1 MRGYAYEYDALNR
14 LLHGYYRKNQFY
26 FNNFDEVLSYDKNGN
41 IKSLNRWGTREDL
54 QIQNSL
60 PDIDQLNYTY
70 YDNSNKLKKVDDLS
84 ASTSGFKDGISTN
97 SEYFYDPNGNMI
109 RDLNKKIGIGSTN
122 GITYNHLNLPKK
134 IKFNNS
140 ESQKIEYI
148 YNAAGIKITKKVTN
162 GFDIKTTDYLD
173 GFQYVDGELQFFP
186 TAEGYVRM
194 TEDQTTRSWYDYVYN
209 YTDHLGNIRLSYTND
224 PGLGLV
230 KKVEE
235 NHYYPF
241 GLEHGIYNGSKKDY
255 KPTGDNRE
263 ILSVSNVPYKYKYQ
277 GQERQDELDLN
288 WDSFKWRNYD
298 YAIGR
303 FMSVDPIAEEYV
315 YNSPY
320 AFSENRVMD
329 GRELE
334 GLEWSVSRGNDGN
347 YMATLKIQPLKNLTN
362 EYSAITEE
370 VKSIQDAFATQI
382 KSSLD
387 GRISDKNL
395 NTLTVNVVFSEDATI
410 GFELRDTVTDVG
422 TTEEG
427 LVVTDA
433 DKVIQMKTP
442 GMVNTINDTQ
452 NNRIQL
458 SSRNLLYDDK
468 GNKLG
473 AYDYSA
479 QVNKVILHEG
489 LHTGGLRHGEDYQ
502 KGTRAYND
510 VVGDGYNNALSGAG
524 QMPRGGHGMNVL
536 RTQKR
541 LLIKAIENDQQ
552 KTEQ

>member
-1 MRGYAYEYDALNR
+1 MRKINKLIKVTDPTSNPQG
-14 LLHGYYRKNQFY
+14 
-26 FNNFDEVLSYDKNGN
+26 FDNGN
-41 IKSLNRWGTREDL
+41 SGD
-54 QIQNSL
+54 QN
-60 PDIDQLNYTY
+60 DY
-70 YDNSNKLKKVDDLS
+70 K
-84 ASTSGFKDGISTN
+84 
-97 SEYFYDPNGNMI
+97 YDPNDFREKNFEKVFYEET
-109 RDLNKKIGIGSTN
+109 RAKRSVRLSYAEN
-122 GITYNHLNLPKK
+122 PK
-134 IKFNNS
+134 N
-140 ESQKIEYI
+140 
-148 YNAAGIKITKKVTN
+148 
-162 GFDIKTTDYLD
+162 
-173 GFQYVDGELQFFP
+173 
-186 TAEGYVRM
+186 
-194 TEDQTTRSWYDYVYN
+194 
-209 YTDHLGNIRLSYTND
+209 LGNIVIL
-224 PGLGLV
+224 
-230 KKVEE
+230 EE
-235 NHYYPF
+235 NNYYPF
-241 GLEHGIYNGSKKDY
+241 GLEHAGYNKDVKEVDFADY
-255 KPTGDNRE
+255 LELTNEELQNISEDE
-263 ILSVSNVPYKYKYQ
+263 LLSVVPVIKNKYKYKYQ
-277 GQERQDELDLN
+277 GQERQDELNLN